1 MAQQFVST
9 ERAITGLLELL
20 RTNQVDAAVKTYTSF
35 QEDIGFPLLSRVVQ
49 DPAMQK
55 AVANL
60 FYRARDYPKAA
71 MCCENLGEFEK
82 AALLYEKCQDYEM
95 AADMY
100 ARLSMPLR
108 SAEMFEKAQKHRQA
122 AELFMQGGDAQ
133 RAAVNFEKALSH
145 YHAGKLYFQLE
156 RLNKSMELL
165 QKVRREEDEFIEA
178 ALLIAYIL
186 ERNGHVDLAIR
197 KLQGVELGPLDQKTS
212 RIYYRL
218 ADLFA
223 KKGMKDD
230 AKRIFG
236 DIAAW
241 DFNYMDA
248 RQRLENLEKGGS
260 GVLQAGNEEVAEFEA
275 GVPEIAVT
283 AEASQ
288 VVSVMEGF
296 EYLKQL
302 PLFEDLS
309 LQEMKALYTRCEQK
323 VFKPGDRLI
332 TQGVAGETLFILT
345 AGEFQVRRVA
355 EGGEARVVATLGAG
369 HYVGEM
375 SLIDDAPTSAEVIAS
390 SPGTALAIS
399 KQAFTV
405 FLGSNDHV
413 ALRVYRVF
421 VRTMCERL
429 RKTNEQ
435 LSAQK

>member
-9 ERAITGLLELL
+9 ERAITSLLELL
-20 RTNQVDAAVKTYTSF
+20 RANQVDAAVKSYTSY
-35 QEDIGFPLLSRVVQ
+35 QEDIGFPLLSRVVN
-49 DPAMQK
+49 DPPMQK

-71 MCCENLGEFEK
+71 LCCENLGEFEK

-122 AELFMQGGDAQ
+122 AELFMQGGDSQ

-165 QKVRREEDEFIEA
+165 QKVKREEEEFIEA

-197 KLQGVELGPLDQKTS
+197 KLQSVELGAVDQKNS
-212 RIYYRL
+212 KVFYRL
-218 ADLFA
+218 ADLFT
-223 KKGMKDD
+223 KKGMKDE
-230 AKRIFG
+230 AKKIFG
-236 DIAAW
+236 DIVAW

-248 RQRLENLEKGGS
+248 RGRLEDLEKGGS
-260 GVLQAGNEEVAEFEA
+260 GLQVGSELAELEA
-275 GVPEIAVT
+275 GVPELAPT
-283 AEASQ
+283 PETTQ

-302 PLFEDLS
+302 PLFEELS
-309 LQEMKALYTRCEQK
+309 LQEMKALYTRCERKRVQ
-323 VFKPGDRLI
+323 PGDRLI
-332 TQGVAGETLFILT
+332 AQGVAGESLFILT
-345 AGEFQVRRVA
+345 HGSFEVRRLSDK
-355 EGGEARVVATLGAG
+355 GEARVVATLGPG

-375 SLIDDAPTSAEVIAS
+375 SLIDDAPTSAEVMTA
-390 SPGTALAIS
+390 SPGTVLAIS
-399 KQAFTV
+399 KTAFHA
-405 FLGSNDHV
+405 FLSSNDHV

-429 RKTNEQ
+429 RKANEQ
-435 LSAQK
+435 LSAKS

>member
-9 ERAITGLLELL
+9 ERAITAILDLL
-20 RTNQVDAAVKTYTSF
+20 RGNQVDAAVLAYTSY
-35 QEDIGFPLLSRVVQ
+35 QEDIGFPLLSRVVAEA
-49 DPAMQK
+49 PMQK

-71 MCCENLGEFEK
+71 LCCENLGEFEK

-100 ARLSMPLR
+100 ARLQMPLR

-122 AELFMQGGDAQ
+122 AELFMQGGDSQ
-133 RAAVNFEKALSH
+133 RAAINFEKALSH

-165 QKVRREEDEFIEA
+165 QKVKREEDEFIEA

-197 KLQGVELGPLDQKTS
+197 KLQSVELGPVNEKTS
-212 RIYYRL
+212 RVWYRL
-218 ADLFA
+218 GDLFA
-223 KKGMKDD
+223 KKGLKDE
-230 AKRIFG
+230 AKKIFS
-236 DIAAW
+236 DIVAF

-248 RQRLENLEKGGS
+248 RQRFEDLEKGGS
-260 GVLQAGNEEVAEFEA
+260 GLQIGAEASELEA
-275 GVPEIAVT
+275 GVPELAAT
-283 AEASQ
+283 PEATQ

-302 PLFEDLS
+302 PLFEELS

-323 VFKPGDRLI
+323 HFQPNDRLI
-332 TQGVAGETLFILT
+332 AQGVAGENLYILT
-345 AGEFQVRRVA
+345 AGSYQVRRTA
-355 EGGEARVVATLGAG
+355 EGKEPHVVATLGPG
-369 HYVGEM
+369 NYVGEM
-375 SLIDDAPTSAEVIAS
+375 SLIDDAPTSAEVIAAA
-390 SPGTALAIS
+390 PGTALAIS
-399 KQAFTV
+399 KTAFSV
-405 FLGSNDHV
+405 FLASNDHV

-429 RKTNEQ
+429 RKANEQ
-435 LSAQK
+435 LSAKG